1 MMEKIYAMTSLLGL
15 TLNSK
20 FDTTFIKE
28 NITLISND
36 EAFKD
41 EALQRNILFVNSEKN
56 FILHETPFSS
66 SNYQCFPL

>member
-1 MMEKIYAMTSLLGL
+1 MIEKIYAMTSLLGL

-28 NITLISND
+28 NIALISND

-56 FILHETPFSS
+56 FIVYETPF
-66 SNYQCFPL
+66 